1 MRQLVSILR
10 LVPTPLSRCLR
21 RSFRCHFSLAACADH
36 PARIESLP
44 RRSMLAALEK
54 AVRVFVAAGAVE
66 VASLHTGL
74 PSHIVAP
81 ELRGRAAP
89 GENTPLDEWLVTM
102 RSRGL
107 LPNGVG
113 IFSAHQMGSCRMG
126 SDPALSVVDP
136 NGELLWELGWGS
148 PSYHPVMASAGE
160 LDGSP
165 PLPSP
170 RADERCEWSDL
181 SSQHPVM
188 TPHT

>member
-1 MRQLVSILR
+1 MRQPVSILR
-10 LVPTPLSRCLR
+10 LVPPLSRCLR
-21 RSFRCHFSLAACADH
+21 RLFRCDFSLAACAAH
-36 PARIESLP
+36 PARIESLL

-81 ELRGRAAP
+81 ELNGRAAP

-136 NGELLWELGWGS
+136 NGESAVGTWMGLPFLSPRDGEREGIGWVS
-148 PSYHPVMASAGE
+148 PSYHPVMASATE
-160 LDGSP
+160 LDGT
-165 PLPSP
+165 PLPIT
-170 RADERCEWSDL
+170 R
-181 SSQHPVM
+181 
-188 TPHT
+188 